1 MHRGV
6 QPPTT
11 ILHTIETSG
20 IGGAESVLLQIAAR
34 LNRGRFRSVAAVPE
48 RGALQQALEERG
60 VATHIVQSRR
70 WWDVRL
76 PLGLARVCRQERVD
90 LVHAHLPEYAFS
102 GCLAGALVRRPV
114 IATYHGQLDF
124 WRANTWRGRAKL
136 GVVRRS
142 AAAAVGVCDDVRS
155 TLLARKFPPE
165 RVRRIYN
172 GVDVA
177 AARASATA
185 RLRAQFGW
193 PADTPLVGTVA
204 NIRITKGYEY
214 FVRAARLVVDAN
226 PTVRFVAAGDVDPDL
241 GPPIRALV
249 TALGLDHH
257 VKLLGFRPDV
267 HGVLRDLDVFMMAS
281 TSEGFPLVL
290 LEAMA
295 TGKAVVATRC
305 GGTEELVWDGING
318 RLVPVRDPA
327 ALANAVLALLEDKRL
342 AAQLSAAAA
351 EDAAGFSVDHMV
363 TEYEDLY
370 DAVLASR

>member
-1 MHRGV
+1 M
-6 QPPTT
+6 QPPKT

-34 LNRGRFRSVAAVPE
+34 LDRDRFRSVAAVPE
-48 RGALQQALEERG
+48 RGALQQALEDRG
-60 VATHIVQSRR
+60 VATHIVPSRR
-70 WWDVRL
+70 WWDIRL

-102 GCLAGALVRRPV
+102 GCLAGSLVRRPV

-155 TLLARKFPPE
+155 TLLARKFPQD

-172 GVDVA
+172 GVDVT
-177 AARASATA
+177 AARGTATA
-185 RLRAQFGW
+185 GLRQQFGW
-193 PADTPLVGTVA
+193 AGATPLVGTVA
-204 NIRITKGYEY
+204 NVRVTKGYEY
-214 FVRAARLVVDAN
+214 FVRAARIVVDAN
-226 PTVRFVAAGDVDPDL
+226 PAARFVAAGDVDAEL
-241 GPPIRALV
+241 GPPIRALI
-249 TALGLDHH
+249 TELGLDDH
-257 VKLLGFRPDV
+257 VKLLGFRADV
-267 HGVLRDLDVFMMAS
+267 LGVLRDLDVFMMAS

-295 TGKAVVATRC
+295 AGKAVVATRC
-305 GGTEELVWDGING
+305 GGTAELIWDGVNG

-327 ALANAVLALLEDKRL
+327 ALADAVLGMLNDRDL
-342 AAQLSAAAA
+342 ATRLSAAAA
-351 EDAAGFSVDHMV
+351 EDAADFSVDHMV
-363 TEYEDLY
+363 TEYQDLY
-370 DAVLASR
+370 DSVLASR